1 MDNFTVDTKGASTKD
16 LKHPGPTSNTCGRRS
31 ILMGILL
38 RHSWMLMKKIPTF
51 LQRDTSP
58 MVFGIQRDGPA
69 AEGKDVGICQRY
81 SQEEER
87 AYFRR

>member
-1 MDNFTVDTKGASTKD
+1 MHNFTVDTKGASTKD

-51 LQRDTSP
+51 LHYPEARNPRFEVDNVMHNVIDLKS
-58 MVFGIQRDGPA
+58 GI
-69 AEGKDVGICQRY
+69 
-81 SQEEER
+81 
-87 AYFRR
+87 